1 MEEICTNIYK
11 LSRKNAGIEQGDA
24 ADALGV
30 SIRSLQNYESD
41 LSPSIPQLD
50 VVRNMVILYKDRSL
64 AYKHIKKSPIGEFM
78 PELSQ
83 QTLPVATL
91 GVVDD
96 INNFNEVLD
105 KLVSITRD
113 GHITDDEVTDW
124 KEIINKGIRLM
135 NSMNTL
141 INAKGGEI

>member
-83 QTLPVATL
+83 QTCQLQHL
-91 GVVDD
+91 
-96 INNFNEVLD
+96 VL
-105 KLVSITRD
+105 
-113 GHITDDEVTDW
+113 
-124 KEIINKGIRLM
+124 
-135 NSMNTL
+135 
-141 INAKGGEI
+141 

>member
-1 MEEICTNIYK
+1 M
-11 LSRKNAGIEQGDA
+11 
-24 ADALGV
+24 
-30 SIRSLQNYESD
+30 
-41 LSPSIPQLD
+41 
-50 VVRNMVILYKDRSL
+50 
-64 AYKHIKKSPIGEFM
+64 
-78 PELSQ
+78 
-83 QTLPVATL
+83 PVATL

-113 GHITDDEVTDW
+113 GQITDNEVADW
-124 KEIINKGIRLM
+124 KEIINKGMRLM

>member
-1 MEEICTNIYK
+1 M
-11 LSRKNAGIEQGDA
+11 
-24 ADALGV
+24 
-30 SIRSLQNYESD
+30 
-41 LSPSIPQLD
+41 
-50 VVRNMVILYKDRSL
+50 
-64 AYKHIKKSPIGEFM
+64 AYKHIKRSPIGEFM

-113 GHITDDEVTDW
+113 GQISVDEVGDW
-124 KEIINKGIRLM
+124 KEIINKGMRLM

>member
-1 MEEICTNIYK
+1 MEEICANIYK
-11 LSRKNAGIEQGDA
+11 QSRKNAGIEQGDA

-50 VVRNMVILYKDRSL
+50 VVRNMVIFYKDRSL

-78 PELSQ
+78 PELSS

-96 INNFNEVLD
+96 INNFNEVMD

-113 GHITDDEVTDW
+113 GQITVDEVGDW
-124 KEIINKGIRLM
+124 KEIINKGMRLM